1 MKKVLEDILRRVEG
15 WPEAAQ
21 DEAAAS
27 LQSIEQELL
36 EPYELSEEDKKA
48 IDRGLADLG
57 GGRLVPDEK
66 VTEFFQR
73 HRR

>member
-1 MKKVLEDILRRVEG
+1 MKKALEDILRRVEG

-21 DEAAAS
+21 DEAAVS

-36 EPYELSEEDKKA
+36 EPYELSEDDKKA

-57 GGRLVPDEK
+57 SGRLVSDEK
-66 VTEFFQR
+66 VAEFFQH

>member
-1 MKKVLEDILRRVEG
+1 MKKALEDILRRVED

-21 DEAAAS
+21 DEAAVS

-36 EPYELSEEDKKA
+36 EPYELSEDDKKA
-48 IDRGLADLG
+48 IDRGLADLNN
-57 GGRLVPDEK
+57 GRLVSVEK